1 MQLVEVLGV
10 LAPKAIF
17 QIATLSRYLEY
28 TGLVWITTLEENG
41 IAVLPV
47 DSEHVRLT
55 DDDHSAVFLVLTVP
69 RVARTHD
76 VKPAPESHALLV
88 ARSITSD
95 ALERAWAAGWS
106 VVTDDGTGRLRLG
119 QRTVR
124 LDSTIPARPPT
135 RPPGRPGRSAFS
147 VARALFALE
156 NGARQGEIAE
166 FAHVGQ
172 AAVSKALSRLAKR
185 DLVARGEH
193 GWEVTDRAGAVS
205 WWLGHYP
212 GPGGIETHWFGVDP
226 INEQAYRA
234 YEALGRER
242 ANPVVSGDVAADL
255 VAPWRTPR
263 RATVYAQRGA
273 DFSAIDLTPSDASVS
288 TLTLVLPDDPGV
300 WPISKAPV
308 LIEMRGHGDVARA
321 NAFQVLYD
329 LSRSPGP
336 DAGEALEAW
345 RAWMIESGAL
355 L

>member
-1 MQLVEVLGV
+1 M
-10 LAPKAIF
+10 
-17 QIATLSRYLEY
+17 EY

-55 DDDHSAVFLVLTVP
+55 DGDQSAIFLVLTIP

-76 VKPAPESHALLV
+76 IKPAPDRRALLV
-88 ARSITSD
+88 AHSITSE
-95 ALERAWAAGWS
+95 ALERAWTQGWS
-106 VVTDDGTGRLRLG
+106 VVTDDGIGRLRLARRRVELG
-119 QRTVR
+119 
-124 LDSTIPARPPT
+124 STNTSQAAT
-135 RPPGRPGRSAFS
+135 RPRGRPGRGVFS
-147 VARALFALE
+147 VVRALFGLE
-156 NGARQGEIAE
+156 NGARQDEIAE

-172 AAVSKALSRLAKR
+172 GTVSKALNRLAER
-185 DLVARGEH
+185 ELVTRGPD
-193 GWEVTDRAGAVS
+193 GWEVTDRAGAAS
-205 WWLGHYP
+205 WWLAHYP

-234 YEALGRER
+234 YVALGREQ
-242 ANPVVSGDVAADL
+242 ANPVVSGDIAADL

-263 RATVYAQRGA
+263 RATLYAQRGA
-273 DFSAIDLTPSDASVS
+273 DFSAIGLTPSDTSAS

-300 WPISKAPV
+300 WPISKTPV

-336 DAGEALEAW
+336 DAGEALQAW
-345 RAWMIESGAL
+345 RTWMIESGPVL
-355 L
+355 

>member
-1 MQLVEVLGV
+1 M
-10 LAPKAIF
+10 
-17 QIATLSRYLEY
+17 EY
-28 TGLVWITTLEENG
+28 SDPVWITTLEENG
-41 IAVLPV
+41 IAVLPI

-55 DDDHSAVFLVLTVP
+55 DDDHSVIFFVLNIP
-69 RVARTHD
+69 RVARTRD
-76 VKPAPESHALLV
+76 IKPPPERHALLV
-88 ARSITSD
+88 AHNITSE

-106 VVTDDGTGRLRLG
+106 VMTDEGTGQLRLA
-119 QRTVR
+119 QRTLR
-124 LDSTIPARPPT
+124 LDSADSTQVPRRPA
-135 RPPGRPGRSAFS
+135 GRPGRSVFS
-147 VARALFALE
+147 VVRTLFALE
-156 NGARQGEIAE
+156 DGATQDEIAK

-172 AAVSKALSRLAKR
+172 AAVSKALNRLADR
-185 DLVARGEH
+185 GLVARGEH

-234 YEALGRER
+234 YVALGREQ

-263 RATVYAQRGA
+263 RATLYAQRGA
-273 DFSAIDLTPSDASVS
+273 DLSAIGLTPSDASVS
-288 TLTLVLPDDPGV
+288 TLTLVLADDPGV

-336 DAGEALEAW
+336 DAGEALQAW
-345 RAWMIESGAL
+345 RTWMIESGTVL
-355 L
+355 

>member
-1 MQLVEVLGV
+1 M
-10 LAPKAIF
+10 A
-17 QIATLSRYLEY
+17 RYLEY
-28 TGLVWITTLEENG
+28 TGLVWIPTLEENG

-55 DDDHSAVFLVLTVP
+55 DDDQSAVFFVLTVP

-76 VKPAPESHALLV
+76 IKPAPERHALLV
-88 ARSITSD
+88 APSITSE
-95 ALERAWAAGWS
+95 ALDRAWAAGWS
-106 VVTDDGTGRLRLG
+106 VVTDDGTGRLRLT
-119 QRTVR
+119 QRTLR
-124 LDSTIPARPPT
+124 LDSAASTQAPRRP
-135 RPPGRPGRSAFS
+135 RGRPGRSVFS
-147 VARALFALE
+147 VVRALFALE
-156 NGARQGEIAE
+156 DGARQHEIAE
-166 FAHVGQ
+166 FAHIGQ
-172 AAVSKALSRLAKR
+172 AAVSKALNRLADR

-205 WWLGHYP
+205 WWLGRYP

-234 YEALGRER
+234 YVALGREQ
-242 ANPVVSGDVAADL
+242 ANPVVSGDIAADL

-263 RATVYAQRGA
+263 RAALYAQGGA
-273 DFSAIDLTPSDASVS
+273 DFSAIGLTPSDASVS
-288 TLTLVLPDDPGV
+288 TLTLVLAEDPGV
-300 WPISKAPV
+300 WPISKTPV

-345 RAWMIESGAL
+345 RTWMIESGAAL
-355 L
+355 

>member
-1 MQLVEVLGV
+1 M
-10 LAPKAIF
+10 
-17 QIATLSRYLEY
+17 EY

-41 IAVLPV
+41 IAVLPI

-55 DDDHSAVFLVLTVP
+55 DGDDSAVVFVLTVP

-88 ARSITSD
+88 ARSITNE
-95 ALERAWAAGWS
+95 ALERASAAGWS

-124 LDSTIPARPPT
+124 LDSTISAQLPRRP
-135 RPPGRPGRSAFS
+135 RGRPGRSVFS
-147 VARALFALE
+147 VVRALFALE
-156 NGARQGEIAE
+156 GGARQDEIAE

-172 AAVSKALSRLAKR
+172 AAVSKALNRLAER
-185 DLVARGEH
+185 DLVARGQR
-193 GWEVTDRAGAVS
+193 GWQVTDRAGATA
-205 WWLGHYP
+205 WWLAHYP

-234 YEALGRER
+234 FTTLSDER
-242 ANPVVSGDVAADL
+242 AKPVVSGDVAADL

-263 RATVYAQRGA
+263 RATLYAQRGA
-273 DFSAIDLTPSDASVS
+273 DFTAIGLTPSDASAS

-300 WPISKAPV
+300 WPISKTPV

-345 RAWMIESGAL
+345 RTWMIESGAVL
-355 L
+355 